1 MSSSGLV
8 TYTCLSPNCSHPRNH
23 AIDRITVH
31 CTVGQMSVETLGAV
45 FARPARQASSNYGIG
60 PDGRVGLY
68 CLEEDRSWCS
78 SSADNDNRA
87 ITVECASDARHPYA
101 VTDAAFASVLD
112 LCEDICRRHGKR
124 KLIWFGDKTRT
135 LSYNPAPDEM
145 VMTVHRWFANKAC
158 PGEYLY
164 ARHGQIAQEVTRRLQ
179 EDPEMTRAETEALIE
194 EMFPKCM
201 QIYTAALAK
210 QPADVWAQAAIER
223 VKAAG
228 LMVGDPDGN
237 FRAQSPIRRE
247 EAAIILAN
255 MLPDNQ

>member
-8 TYTCLSPNCSHPRNH
+8 AYTCLSPNCSHPRNH

-31 CTVGQMSVETLGAV
+31 CTVGQMSVETLGAI

-68 CLEEDRSWCS
+68 VDEGDRSWCS
-78 SSADNDNRA
+78 SSGANDNRA
-87 ITVECASDARHPYA
+87 ITIEVASDAKHPYA
-101 VTDAAFASVLD
+101 VTDEAFAAVLD
-112 LCEDICRRHGKR
+112 LCEDICRRHGKK
-124 KLIWFGDKTRT
+124 KLLWFGNKDKT
-135 LSYNPAPDEM
+135 LSYKPQPDEM

-194 EMFPKCM
+194 EMFPECM
-201 QIYTAALAK
+201 AIYTAMLSK
-210 QPADVWAQAAIER
+210 QPADAWAMEAIER

-237 FRAQSPIRRE
+237 FRPQSPIRRE
-247 EAAIILAN
+247 EMASILAG
-255 MLPDNQ
+255 MLPDN